1 MSTKKIINIA
11 VISFV
16 MLVLIFGAVFL
27 LIKYKNDLEQNNT
40 IAKYYYH
47 DMGEMYCNLRNSNK
61 IAKLSLTIEITNEK
75 LSSQLASKD
84 FFVRHEVNTIMVNKT
99 EKDLE
104 GKEGL
109 IALQNEITKKLAE
122 LFNTKEIINI
132 YFKEFIVQ

>member
-61 IAKLSLTIEITNEK
+61 IAKLSLTIEFTNEK